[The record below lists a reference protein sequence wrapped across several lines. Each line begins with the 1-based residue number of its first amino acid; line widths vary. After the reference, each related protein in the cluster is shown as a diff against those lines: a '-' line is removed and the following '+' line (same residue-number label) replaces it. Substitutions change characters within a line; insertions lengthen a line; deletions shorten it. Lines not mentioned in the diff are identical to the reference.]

1 MDISYPVENLLK
13 SKYENLLKS
22 FQRIWIKE
30 NALKFRILF
39 HEFQE
44 DFDLIMQQLNSWYDP
59 FNKNRNLLL
68 LVLTNAAKYKYKL
81 GHDDIYSD

>member
-1 MDISYPVENLLK
+1 
-13 SKYENLLKS
+13 
-22 FQRIWIKE
+22 
-30 NALKFRILF
+30 
-39 HEFQE
+39 
-44 DFDLIMQQLNSWYDP
+44 MQQLNSWYDP